1 MHTTVVKEVEA
12 YVREHREEILAKY
25 EELVNLK
32 DFWRDARA
40 VDDVGEWLKKEFTNA
55 GFDCS
60 LVSFT
65 PEAGNALV
73 GTLGADRPGKPI
85 LFSGHMDTALA
96 SELYAEQPFRIE
108 KGKAYGPGVVDMK
121 GGLIIALYVAKALNA
136 VGYDER
142 PLKILFVPD
151 EEGSHQ
157 FTNVAGYLTEE
168 AAGCFFAFNM
178 ETGLMDNSLTVGR
191 KGGIGIDVE
200 VTGKAAHAGQA
211 FFEGVNAIEEM
222 AHKIVAFQALTD
234 AEKGT
239 TVNTGVIKG
248 GTVPNAVPGVCTCEL
263 DVRFTTL
270 DELERVRQAIEVI
283 CATSHVTGATCSY
296 REQHLF
302 PPFVTGEKEM
312 KLFHFLEKTA
322 ETYGYA
328 RTQPAQV
335 GGCSDAA
342 FIQKAGIPV
351 LCSCGIRGDRH
362 HTTDEFAV
370 VDSLFER
377 IQWLTAAVIDAG
389 ELAE

>member
-1 MHTTVVKEVEA
+1 M
-12 YVREHREEILAKY
+12 
-25 EELVNLK
+25 
-32 DFWRDARA
+32 
-40 VDDVGEWLKKEFTNA
+40 
-55 GFDCS
+55 
-60 LVSFT
+60 SFT

-108 KGKAYGPGVVDMK
+108 AGKAYGPGVVDMK
-121 GGLIIALYVAKALNA
+121 GGLIIALYVAKVLNA

-157 FTNVAGYLTEE
+157 FTNVADYLTEE

-248 GTVPNAVPGVCTCEL
+248 GTVPTPYLVSAHVNSTSALRRWMNWNAY
-263 DVRFTTL
+263 VRLLKSFAPQVTS
-270 DELERVRQAIEVI
+270 QAPRARIENN
-283 CATSHVTGATCSY
+283 TCS
-296 REQHLF
+296 RPL
-302 PPFVTGEKEM
+302 
-312 KLFHFLEKTA
+312 
-322 ETYGYA
+322 
-328 RTQPAQV
+328 
-335 GGCSDAA
+335 
-342 FIQKAGIPV
+342 
-351 LCSCGIRGDRH
+351 
-362 HTTDEFAV
+362 
-370 VDSLFER
+370 
-377 IQWLTAAVIDAG
+377 
-389 ELAE
+389 